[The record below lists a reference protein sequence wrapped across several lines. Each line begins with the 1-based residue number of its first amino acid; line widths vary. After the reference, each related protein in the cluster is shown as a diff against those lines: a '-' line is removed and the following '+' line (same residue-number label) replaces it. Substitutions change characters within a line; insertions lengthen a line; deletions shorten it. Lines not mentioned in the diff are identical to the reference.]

1 MLFLT
6 FIGQQYFA
14 IVSCQ
19 EQLSPGAAFSP
30 KMLFQTDGKFSF
42 LPAWEIFDP
51 PLGFVRPDSLHTLF
65 MAHSLR
71 LLSTFV
77 SDEITLPHRLTALP
91 PTAG

>member
-1 MLFLT
+1 MKLLT
-6 FIGQQYFA
+6 FA

-19 EQLSPGAAFSP
+19 EMPSLGAAFP
-30 KMLFQTDGKFSF
+30 PEVLFQTDGKFSSH
-42 LPAWEIFDP
+42 PAWEIFVP
-51 PLGFVRPDSLHTLF
+51 PQGLLRPDSLHTLF

-91 PTAG
+91 PTTG